1 MSASQAPA
9 SEQYANWLKFPNT
22 YRKPTDEEWASHVD
36 RLTAQISRL
45 TENQRLQDS
54 ATAAV
59 MERAEKA
66 EAELAAFR
74 EDAERYRWLRTPKL
88 SRHMVMFWMSES
100 ARYVA
105 LNWTDLDFAIDAA
118 RKEGA

>member
-9 SEQYANWLKFPNT
+9 SEQYTNWLKFPNT
-22 YRKPTDEEWASHVD
+22 FRKPTDEEWASEVD
-36 RLTAQISRL
+36 RLIAEISRL

-59 MERAEKA
+59 MERAERA
-66 EAELAAFR
+66 EAALELNRAILAGARNCILKYVPSSIESDRDF
-74 EDAERYRWLRTPKL
+74 TL
-88 SRHMVMFWMSES
+88 STIK
-100 ARYVA
+100 VA
-105 LNWTDLDFAIDAA
+105 LE